1 MMINNKLNMAN
12 NKLEMLYNL
21 GYDMLDFVYESNV
34 EDIDLII
41 FDPNTYT
48 LDLSFDEVLYEINE
62 MINNEIEFNE
72 EYAKVFME
80 YVESRI
86 SIYEMY
92 KQMEN

>member
-41 FDPNTYT
+41 FDPSTYT
-48 LDLSFDEVLYEINE
+48 LDLSFDEVLYEMSE

-72 EYAKVFME
+72 EYAKAFME